1 MTMHLVRGMSSLRT
15 NKHKQQGLTQR
26 DRDAKV
32 EHDKWLRERGLHP
45 SQLKAKLPHDAK
57 GRRLG
62 VGEKPDYS
70 TRQETVPTSDRI
82 MATQTRRRENQYTGN
97 ELAGIGTL
105 HKSNMVPI
113 RKDSNDAKERA
124 RMRRG

>member
-1 MTMHLVRGMSSLRT
+1 MSSLRT

-70 TRQETVPTSDRI
+70 TRQETAPTSDRI
-82 MATQTRRRENQYTGN
+82 MATQTRKRENQYTGN

-113 RKDSNDAKERA
+113 RKDSNDAKEIA